1 MANIMSRA
9 LASQRKRSCYKLYSL
24 ASDLVNS
31 TVRQTVNCSTNS
43 NPSLTYTTTSL
54 TKVVSQ
60 VQDKLAAAG
69 VPEPE
74 LSANYLLS
82 RSLLSSSDKTTPVLA
97 HDWSR
102 EEATSLNQEQADL
115 LDRLVQCRLS
125 RMPVQYILGNWDFHN
140 ITIKVRPPVFIPR
153 PETEELVDLVLSS
166 LPPPSGEHIHL
177 LEIGPGTGAVSLAI
191 LSVRQDVRITCVERS
206 LAAFELTRD
215 NAALLGLE
223 DRLQLVQGKVEPG
236 VEFSDLDDKYHM
248 VFSNPP
254 YILRKDLVS
263 LAPEIFLYE
272 DLRALDGGAE
282 GLDVI
287 LPILELSGA
296 KLDSGGLVMLEVDP
310 CHPHLLPSKLDS
322 LHSKFVVDR
331 VKRDF
336 RDKER
341 FMVLRKI

>member
-1 MANIMSRA
+1 MANIVSRA
-9 LASQRKRSCYKLYSL
+9 LTRQRSCYKQYSL
-24 ASDLVNS
+24 VSDLVNNN
-31 TVRQTVNCSTNS
+31 VRQTVNCSTTS
-43 NPSLTYTTTSL
+43 HPALTYTTTSL

-74 LSANYLLS
+74 LSAQYLVG
-82 RSLLSSSDKTTPVLA
+82 RSLLSSSDNTTPVLA
-97 HDWSR
+97 NDWSR
-102 EEATSLNQEQADL
+102 QEGISLNQEQADL
-115 LDRLVQCRLS
+115 LDRLVQCRLA

-153 PETEELVDLVLSS
+153 PETEELVNLVLSS
-166 LPPPSGEHIHL
+166 LPPPSEEHLHL

-191 LSVRQDVRITCVERS
+191 LSARQDVRVTCVERS

-223 DRLQLVQGKVEPG
+223 DRLNLVQGKVEPG
-236 VEFSDLDDKYHM
+236 VEFSDLADKYHL

-296 KLDSGGLVMLEVDP
+296 KLKSGGLVMLEVDP

-322 LHSKFVVDR
+322 LHTKFVVDR
-331 VKRDF
+331 VKKDIRDI
-336 RDKER
+336 ES
-341 FMVLRKI
+341 VLFQSKRQ